1 MNVLILLRRSQAKK
15 YVGIPYGHSWVFWS
29 IVYYVPRVGLPSGH
43 YWVFWSIV
51 HYFPQIVR
59 NHLIF
64 STEFLSTCL
73 FLFLPACLS
82 ACLSACLPVCLCV
95 CLSVCLSV
103 CPSVRSTFFSG
114 KVHYLISFFW
124 FFYNDTWLE
133 YLKTDRALFSRKI
146 FFCSNSTKN
155 SPKWPQNTAF
165 GVFLKILSLF
175 FPDNNLKWKLIL

>member
-43 YWVFWSIV
+43 YWVFWFIV

-82 ACLSACLPVCLCV
+82 ACLSVCLSVCVSV

-103 CPSVRSTFFSG
+103 RLSDQHFSLERFITSLVFSDFFTMI
-114 KVHYLISFFW
+114 HDWNI
-124 FFYNDTWLE
+124 
-133 YLKTDRALFSRKI
+133 
-146 FFCSNSTKN
+146 
-155 SPKWPQNTAF
+155 
-165 GVFLKILSLF
+165 
-175 FPDNNLKWKLIL
+175 